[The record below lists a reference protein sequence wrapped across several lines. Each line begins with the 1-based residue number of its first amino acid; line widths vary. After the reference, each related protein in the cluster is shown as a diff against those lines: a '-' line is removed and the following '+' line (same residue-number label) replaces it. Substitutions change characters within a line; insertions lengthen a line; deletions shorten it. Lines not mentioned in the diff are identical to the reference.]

1 MKILLIQRRSLGDA
15 LYTAV
20 VGEIIKKE
28 IPNAVVDFL
37 TLPFA
42 VDFFNTYRFI
52 DRAFPDKGLLGNLK
66 AILGKYNV
74 ILDYEATFRTYP
86 LVLFSLARERIAFY
100 RKKREKYLYPIYNR
114 LVEYKNLGFTF
125 WDRLKLLEPL
135 GIDVDKYIFN
145 RYLPKFFLKEGL
157 NQNSYSEIYGNYIV
171 FSPKGVIPTKEIKP
185 YKVKEIVEKIK
196 DSFGLNVV
204 IAVEPRGQ

>member
-52 DRAFPDKGLLGNLK
+52 DRTFPDKGLLGNLK
-66 AILGKYNV
+66 AIIGKYNV

-125 WDRLKLLEPL
+125 WDRLELLEPL
-135 GIDVDKYIFN
+135 GIDVCKYISN
-145 RYLPKFFLKEGL
+145 RYLPKFLLKEGL
-157 NQNSYSEIYGNYIV
+157 NQ
-171 FSPKGVIPTKEIKP
+171 
-185 YKVKEIVEKIK
+185 
-196 DSFGLNVV
+196 
-204 IAVEPRGQ
+204 